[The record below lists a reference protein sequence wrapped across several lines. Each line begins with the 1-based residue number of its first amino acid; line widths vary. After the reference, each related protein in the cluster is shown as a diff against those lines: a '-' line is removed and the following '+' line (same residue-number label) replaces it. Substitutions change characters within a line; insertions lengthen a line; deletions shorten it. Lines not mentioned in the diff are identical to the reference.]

1 MVNGPLWDDA
11 IAEIR
16 KSSLYGYAGRRPLWD
31 DAIAEI
37 KAALKDTGECFSK
50 NSREVPRSYARRYL
64 FNLEN
69 VLV

>member
-1 MVNGPLWDDA
+1 
-11 IAEIR
+11 
-16 KSSLYGYAGRRPLWD
+16 
-31 DAIAEI
+31 
-37 KAALKDTGECFSK
+37 LKDTGECFSK